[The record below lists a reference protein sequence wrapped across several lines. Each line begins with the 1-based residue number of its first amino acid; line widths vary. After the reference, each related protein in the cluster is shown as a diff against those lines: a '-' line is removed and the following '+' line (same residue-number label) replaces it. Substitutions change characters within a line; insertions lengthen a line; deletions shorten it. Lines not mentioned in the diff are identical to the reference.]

1 MGILQTRAVNQ
12 LISTLSG
19 MGAKYKIIMPDGTEY
34 GELEIKSPD
43 NKKTKN
49 IVYPRGTTRAYYEP
63 FLSDLKVGEEAAIP
77 YAHWDIKIL
86 KSNIHSWCFD
96 NWGSEAYIVARDDE
110 NKCVAVL
117 RMARKEQG

>member
-1 MGILQTRAVNQ
+1 MGILQTRTVHQ

-34 GELEIKSPD
+34 GELEIKLPE

-49 IVYPRGTTRAYYEP
+49 IVYTRGTTRAYYEP
-63 FLSDLKVGEEAAIP
+63 FLSKLHAGEETSVPFAD
-77 YAHWDIKIL
+77 WDPKIL

-96 NWGSEAYIVARDDE
+96 NWGSRNYMIEKDDE
-110 NKCVAVL
+110 NKCVCVL
-117 RMARKEQG
+117 RMAEGG